1 MKVGSLFSGIGGFDL
16 GLERAGMEIVWQVE
30 NNPFC
35 NKVLEKH
42 WPNVKRYGDIKNVT
56 NPEPVDL
63 ICGGFPCQPYSCAG
77 KRLGAEDDRALWPEM
92 FRIIQEARPRWVIG
106 ENVAGFI
113 NMGLDQSISDL
124 EREGYTVQTFIIPAC
139 AVNAPHKR
147 DRVWII
153 ANSKESERK
162 QSSRTRTGREGF
174 TDGGEFTAD
183 AKSEQTL
190 STEQGRLHAESCGTD
205 SDVPNAFS
213 TGLQGSEPRQP
224 LRCPRQSDRSR
235 RDKESSWNENW
246 LEVAARLCRVDDG
259 LPAGLVRPKGWRVNS
274 LKALGNSVV
283 PQIVEIIG
291 RAILEIERT

>member
-92 FRIIQEARPRWVIG
+92 FRIIQEVRPRWIIG
-106 ENVAGFI
+106 ENVVGFV
-113 NMGLDQSISDL
+113 NLGLDNSISDL
-124 EREGYTVQTFIIPAC
+124 EREGYSVQAFIVPAC
-139 AVNAPHKR
+139 AVNAPHRR
-147 DRVWII
+147 DRVWIV
-153 ANSKESERK
+153 AHSGCLRSTEQK
-162 QSSRTRTGREGF
+162 QQTTRCEQSDRHA
-174 TDGGEFTAD
+174 AD
-183 AKSEQTL
+183 TESEQTH
-190 STEQGRLHAESCGTD
+190 STEPGGLHAESCGTD

-259 LPAGLVRPKGWRVNS
+259 LPRIVDRVAR
-274 LKALGNSVV
+274 LKALGNAVV

-291 RAILEIERT
+291 RAIMEIENA

>member
-124 EREGYTVQTFIIPAC
+124 EREGYTVQAFIIPAC
-139 AVNAPHKR
+139 AVKAPHR
-147 DRVWII
+147 RYRVWIV
-153 ANSKESERK
+153 ANNNGKQLWGKQKLFKEQQNAAITTNNRDEESLANTNSVWKLPEQREYDRISNCSEAMAYSDSTRCK
-162 QSSRTRTGREGF
+162 GYWNCAERRDAKKSMLEFSSWWKTEPSVGRVANGISSRV
-174 TDGGEFTAD
+174 D
-183 AKSEQTL
+183 
-190 STEQGRLHAESCGTD
+190 RLKC
-205 SDVPNAFS
+205 
-213 TGLQGSEPRQP
+213 
-224 LRCPRQSDRSR
+224 
-235 RDKESSWNENW
+235 
-246 LEVAARLCRVDDG
+246 
-259 LPAGLVRPKGWRVNS
+259 
-274 LKALGNSVV
+274 LGNAVV
-283 PQIVEIIG
+283 PQIVEWIG
-291 RAILEIERT
+291 RKIIEQD